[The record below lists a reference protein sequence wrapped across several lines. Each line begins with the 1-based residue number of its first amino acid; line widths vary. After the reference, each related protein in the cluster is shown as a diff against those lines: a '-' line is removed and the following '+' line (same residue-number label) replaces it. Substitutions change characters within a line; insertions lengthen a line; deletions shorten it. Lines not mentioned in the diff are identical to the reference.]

1 MTMAKSLTN
10 EGERYVNFH
19 MKSLTLEN
27 NLKQHTSLKGFST
40 NHIWWKV
47 KRNIIN
53 KSKLLTYHLNASLS
67 CLPS

>member
-19 MKSLTLEN
+19 MKSLTLED

-40 NHIWWKV
+40 NHI
-47 KRNIIN
+47 
-53 KSKLLTYHLNASLS
+53 
-67 CLPS
+67 